1 MVIKGQNL
9 RLFLGDKVI
18 ACATSCTLHV
28 SADLE
33 DTSTKDDTGDWK
45 KQEATGKSWDCSADA
60 LMTVET
66 DSSANTLNDI
76 FALIGTQVTIEF
88 LTTSGEKNRVVATG
102 FAQHGNAI
110 VNDISINAGNKQNV
124 TYSIQMGGNGPLAS
138 GSATLHA
145 GQEVE

>member
-9 RLFLGDKVI
+9 RLFLDGKVI

-45 KQEATGKSWDCSADA
+45 KQEVTGKSWDCSADA
-60 LMTVET
+60 LMTVDT
-66 DSSANTLNDI
+66 DSNANNLNGI
-76 FALIGTQVTIEF
+76 FALIGTQVTVEF
-88 LTTSGEKNRVVATG
+88 LTTSGDQNRAVATG

-124 TYSIQMGGNGPLAS
+124 TYSIQMSGNGPLAS
-138 GSATLHA
+138 GTYTLHA